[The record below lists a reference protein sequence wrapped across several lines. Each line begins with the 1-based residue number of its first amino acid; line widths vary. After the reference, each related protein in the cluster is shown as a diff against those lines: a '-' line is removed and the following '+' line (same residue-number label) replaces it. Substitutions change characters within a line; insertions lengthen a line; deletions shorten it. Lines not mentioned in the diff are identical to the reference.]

1 MALIFILLTFVALI
15 SPATV
20 LILKW
25 LDLPRGTIHLRRT
38 FFAIL
43 SLGLCSLY
51 FTPMILFSL
60 PPWAG
65 WFSELHTWSTVY
77 TILWSA
83 CLGATVLLRITGEE
97 KYRIMSDALLL
108 ILFVDLIFRYSP
120 LSIYYGP

>member
-1 MALIFILLTFVALI
+1 MALILILLTFVALI

-25 LDLPRGTIHLRRT
+25 LDLPRGMIHLRRT

-51 FTPMILFSL
+51 FTPMLLFSL

-65 WFSELHTWSTVY
+65 WFSDLHTWSTVC

-83 CLGATVLLRITGEE
+83 CLGATVLLRKTGAE
-97 KYRIMSDALLL
+97 KYRIMSDALVL

-120 LSIYYGP
+120 LRIYHGP